1 VLSIV
6 IPVYNEEKVLPRTLS
21 ALLAEPGDHEIMVVD
36 GGSHD
41 TTLDI
46 ARSEPR
52 VRLITAPKGRA
63 LQMNAGARAA
73 QGHLL
78 LFLHADTQLPSGA
91 IARLAALDESVQAG
105 AFRHRF
111 TPDDWQLRLI
121 SAGDNLRCRIT
132 RIYYGDQALF
142 VRASLF
148 HALGGF
154 PEVSMLEDVMFCERL
169 RRVTKP
175 VLLREAVRTDARRFI
190 EHGRWRSVYFALVIL
205 ARHKLGLPLRGRG
218 YSEEVR

>member
-1 VLSIV
+1 M
-6 IPVYNEEKVLPRTLS
+6 PRGTS
-21 ALLAEPGDHEIMVVD
+21 PARNPACGDH
-36 GGSHD
+36 
-41 TTLDI
+41 
-46 ARSEPR
+46 
-52 VRLITAPKGRA
+52 APKGRA
-63 LQMNAGARAA
+63 LQMNAGARVAHGDAA
-73 QGHLL
+73 FSARRHVIAIRCDRPPG
-78 LFLHADTQLPSGA
+78 GA
-91 IARLAALDESVQAG
+91 DESVQAG

-142 VRASLF
+142 VRAPVF

-154 PEVSMLEDVMFCERL
+154 PEVPMLEDVMFCELL

-190 EHGRWRSVYFALVIL
+190 EHGRWRSAV
-205 ARHKLGLPLRGRG
+205 LRAHHPRATA
-218 YSEEVR
+218 